1 MPRLI
6 AGGDSFIFG
15 AELSDQI
22 ANVPSRSTMSAL
34 VASELGLTY
43 QCAAVPGSSNN
54 TIARYVMSA
63 CQEHKQTDSVRVFVM
78 WSYFPRYEFR
88 FAYAPNG
95 NHWQSINSWSADIPE
110 FNGNTNV
117 HSYRMQSNSELLKDF
132 ARTFYKHVGSDT
144 AFEWYNTLKEIVFLQ
159 NYLELNNIPYVF
171 TSADIVVRDNSEFNR
186 VRDKWIE
193 DLYNQ
198 IKWDRWIDFEY
209 QQCPMGFVDWA
220 RHSNFSIGPA
230 GHPLEDAHIAASTL
244 VKEKIGA
251 L

>member
-15 AELSDQI
+15 AELSDQL
-22 ANVPSRSTMSAL
+22 ADKPSESTMSAL
-34 VASELGLTY
+34 AASRLGLTY
-43 QCAAVPGSSNN
+43 QCVAVPGSSNN
-54 TIARYVMSA
+54 TIARHVMSA
-63 CQEHKQTDSVRVFVM
+63 CQEYLQTDSITVFVM

-88 FAYAPNG
+88 FAYGP
-95 NHWQSINSWSADIPE
+95 HWQSINSWTADIPE
-110 FNGNTNV
+110 FNGNTNI
-117 HSYRMQSNSELLKDF
+117 HSHRMQSTDELFKDF

-171 TSADIVVRDNSEFNR
+171 TSADIVVRGNSVFNKIKDR
-186 VRDKWIE
+186 WIE

-198 IKWDRWIDFEY
+198 IKWNQWIDFDY
-209 QQCPMGFVDWA
+209 DQCPMGFVDWA

-230 GHPLEDAHIAASTL
+230 GHPLEDAHAAASMII
-244 VKEKIGA
+244 KEKIGA
-251 L
+251 V